1 MFKLFNSVL
10 FIKTKEFCNHS
21 LSIFRTDYMD
31 LVNFK
36 KISLKNH
43 PELTEKFV
51 QEEIAKDPQILG
63 LGELILKDKER
74 IQPRAGRLDLLLQEP
89 ESNRR
94 YEVEVQLGKTDESHI
109 IRTIEYWDIERK
121 RYPQYEH
128 CAVIVAEDITSR
140 FLNVIQLFNGYIPI
154 VAIQMNAYEAENK
167 LGLIFTKVIDELKLG
182 FTEED
187 EEITEVTDRS
197 YWENKGSKNTV
208 QLADKL
214 LTFIKEI
221 DPSFEIK
228 YNKQY
233 IGLTRNGNPYNFV
246 SFRAKKANLRM
257 EIRLEQ
263 SDEVETELHE
273 SDLDL
278 MDYNR
283 RDGQYRI
290 RLTEEDIQN
299 NEELLKKLIRRSY
312 EYFSS

>member
-1 MFKLFNSVL
+1 M
-10 FIKTKEFCNHS
+10 E
-21 LSIFRTDYMD
+21 

-51 QEEIAKDPQILG
+51 QDQIANDPKILG

-74 IQPRAGRLDLLLQEP
+74 IQSGAGRLDLLLQEP

-94 YEVEVQLGKTDESHI
+94 YEVEIQLGKTDESHI

-140 FLNVIQLFNGYIPI
+140 FLNVVQLFNGCIPI
-154 VAIQMNAYEAENK
+154 IAIQMNAYETDNK
-167 LGLIFTKVIDELKLG
+167 LGLIFTKVIDELKFG
-182 FTEED
+182 FIDED
-187 EEITEVTDRS
+187 EEIAEITDRN
-197 YWENKGSKNTV
+197 YWENKGSKKTV

-214 LTFIKEI
+214 LIFIKEI

-228 YNKQY
+228 YNKHY
-233 IGLTRNGNPYNFV
+233 IGLTKNGNPYNFA
-246 SFRAKKANLRM
+246 SFRAKKTNLRM
-257 EIRLEQ
+257 EIRLEK
-263 SDEVETELHE
+263 SDEIETELNE

-278 MDYNR
+278 MDYDR
-283 RDGQYRI
+283 RYGRYRI
-290 RLTEEDIQN
+290 RLTEDDIQN
-299 NEELLKKLIRRSY
+299 NEELLKKLLRRSY